1 MVAQTSKIAAAF
13 IAALLLLVIFWS
25 RKVFTVIMCLVFVA
39 AIIGCYFIPNPAGG
53 EIMRYFILFV
63 GYALKTLPAAS
74 VACLPGCAD
83 AGWSREQ
90 CGFVRR
96 VMSCTYSFWDIIDD
110 LVMRK
115 VNDSDATKFAEIC
128 R

>member
-1 MVAQTSKIAAAF
+1 MQ
-13 IAALLLLVIFWS
+13 
-25 RKVFTVIMCLVFVA
+25 
-39 AIIGCYFIPNPAGG
+39 N
-53 EIMRYFILFV
+53 
-63 GYALKTLPAAS
+63 
-74 VACLPGCAD
+74 ACTQRPYQLHVRGITGDVSCA
-83 AGWSREQ
+83 
-90 CGFVRR
+90 RR

>member
-1 MVAQTSKIAAAF
+1 MLQSMPTCESASNGTS
-13 IAALLLLVIFWS
+13 
-25 RKVFTVIMCLVFVA
+25 FV
-39 AIIGCYFIPNPAGG
+39 C
-53 EIMRYFILFV
+53 
-63 GYALKTLPAAS
+63 
-74 VACLPGCAD
+74 
-83 AGWSREQ
+83 
-90 CGFVRR
+90 R